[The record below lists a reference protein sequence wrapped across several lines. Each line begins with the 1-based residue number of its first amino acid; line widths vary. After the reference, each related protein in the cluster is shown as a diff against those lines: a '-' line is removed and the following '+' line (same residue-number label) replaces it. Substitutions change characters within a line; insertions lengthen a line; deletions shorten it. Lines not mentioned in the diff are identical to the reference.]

1 MKNPTQIFRSTFL
14 NILYYFLAAL
24 GIFATTATATYFAY
38 LCIVLILSQ

>member
-1 MKNPTQIFRSTFL
+1 MKNPTQIFRSTLL

-24 GIFATTATATYFAY
+24 GIFVTTATTAYFAY